1 MKTIL
6 IILILSNAYL
16 GLSQKKVKLNLTN
29 ALVIG
34 QIDKPQERYAI
45 EGALTNLLADY
56 GVKSAPSLNY
66 VRVGG
71 DSQVLA
77 SDSMLTKLKEAG
89 FDTYVIV
96 NVRGYDR
103 KYKPTSRQDPLVE
116 KLGQG
121 SLHELYRQDIVSV
134 TFEFLFYR
142 NGEYIGSDL
151 VKLGNISDRDSVLK
165 RFSKKVGKR
174 IYKRWK

>member
-1 MKTIL
+1 MRLLFIL
-6 IILILSNAYL
+6 LLVSNTFL
-16 GLSQKKVKLNLTN
+16 GLSQKKVKINLTN
-29 ALVIG
+29 ALVVG

-45 EGALTNLLADY
+45 EGAMTNLLAEY
-56 GVKSAPSLNY
+56 GVKAAPSINY
-66 VRVGG
+66 VRVGA

-77 SDSMLTKLKEAG
+77 SDSMQAKLKEAG
-89 FDTYVIV
+89 FDTYIII

-103 KYKPTSRQDPLVE
+103 KYKPTLRQDPLIE

-142 NGEYIGSDL
+142 NGEYLTSDL
-151 VKLGNISDRDSVLK
+151 IRLGNISDRDSVLK
-165 RFSKKVGKR
+165 RFNKKVGKR